1 MIADKHKEEDPSL
14 NIELVVLGVYELL
27 LSSNDEDGLQILTVI
42 SREYPDLVNKL
53 LLDKLLSQVIRI
65 QTIAG

>member
-27 LSSNDEDGLQILTVI
+27 SSSNDEDGLQILTVI

-53 LLDKLLSQVIRI
+53 LLDKLLSQAIRI
-65 QTIAG
+65 

>member
-1 MIADKHKEEDPSL
+1 MISDKHKEEVPSL

-27 LSSNDEDGLQILTVI
+27 SSSNDEDGLQILTVI

-53 LLDKLLSQVIRI
+53 LLDKLLSQVMRI
-65 QTIAG
+65 

>member
-1 MIADKHKEEDPSL
+1 MISDKHKEEDPSL

-27 LSSNDEDGLQILTVI
+27 SSSNDEDGLQILTVI

-65 QTIAG
+65 

>member
-27 LSSNDEDGLQILTVI
+27 SSSNDEDGLQILTVI

-53 LLDKLLSQVIRI
+53 LLDKLLIQVIRI
-65 QTIAG
+65 

>member
-27 LSSNDEDGLQILTVI
+27 SSSNDEDGLQILTVI

-65 QTIAG
+65 

>member
-27 LSSNDEDGLQILTVI
+27 SSSNDEDGLQILTVI

-53 LLDKLLSQVIRI
+53 LLDKLGTES
-65 QTIAG
+65 GD